1 LASNLETK
9 LIHPIA
15 SLAETIIQKPASKS
29 AARDTSKENTMN
41 AQTPWDLWKKAFFNW
56 ENQTAKYLEEVMK
69 SPLVLKPGG
78 MLLGS
83 MTKNRAKT
91 NQMMTQMWGNMG
103 LPTKTDQERML
114 HAINQLQS
122 KIYDLE
128 ERLEELQEKEK

>member
-1 LASNLETK
+1 
-9 LIHPIA
+9 
-15 SLAETIIQKPASKS
+15 
-29 AARDTSKENTMN
+29 MN
-41 AQTPWDLWKKAFFNW
+41 AQPPWDLWKKAFFNW